1 MKKLFLAFIAL
12 SFFSCSNS
20 PKDWRDN
27 YKLPKGVSFPE
38 ADSNSFPT
46 QERVDLGRMLFFD
59 PILSKDSTVSCGTCH
74 VPALAYSD
82 GQQIS
87 KGVNHAAGFRNT
99 PGLINLWWMPVY
111 FADSSIPTLEMLVE
125 APLHAEN
132 EMFTDYPTVIDKLR
146 ASKKYAQKFDQVW
159 EKPADPYTLTRS
171 LSAFMRSL
179 VSFEAPI
186 DKFMAGD
193 SSALSSTALIG
204 FQIFSSDSLNCI
216 SCHDYPH
223 FSDYQ
228 LYKLQLDSFD
238 KGRMRITNLPEDEGK
253 FRTPSL
259 RNVAISSPYLH
270 NGSLQNLDQV
280 IEFYANPTPE
290 MRTLGLNPFHLQESE
305 TLALKEFL
313 KSLTDSAF
321 IEKEKHNFELNFK
334 QN

>member
-38 ADSNSFPT
+38 VDSNSHPT
-46 QERVDLGRMLFFD
+46 QEKVDLGRILFFD

-74 VPALAYSD
+74 VPSLAYSD
-82 GQQIS
+82 GQRMS
-87 KGVNHAAGFRNT
+87 KGVNHTAGFRNT

-111 FADSSIPTLEMLVE
+111 FADFSIPTLEMLVE

-132 EMFTDYPTVIDKLR
+132 EMFTDYPTVIEKLR
-146 ASKKYAQKFDQVW
+146 SSKRYIQKFDQVW
-159 EKPADPYTLTRS
+159 GKPADPYTLTRS

-186 DKFMAGD
+186 DKFIAGD
-193 SSALSSTALIG
+193 TSALSALAFKG

-216 SCHDYPH
+216 SCHNYPH

-228 LYKLQLDSFD
+228 LYKLQSDPLD
-238 KGRMRITNLPEDEGK
+238 KGRMRISDLPEDEGK

-259 RNVAISSPYLH
+259 RNLAITAPYLH
-270 NGSLQNLDQV
+270 NGSLKNLEEV
-280 IEFYANPTPE
+280 IEFYANPTPD
-290 MRTLGLNPFHLQESE
+290 MVVLGLKPFKLQESE
-305 TLALKEFL
+305 ANALKEFL

-321 IEKEKHNFELNFK
+321 IEKEKHNFELNF
-334 QN
+334 NLN